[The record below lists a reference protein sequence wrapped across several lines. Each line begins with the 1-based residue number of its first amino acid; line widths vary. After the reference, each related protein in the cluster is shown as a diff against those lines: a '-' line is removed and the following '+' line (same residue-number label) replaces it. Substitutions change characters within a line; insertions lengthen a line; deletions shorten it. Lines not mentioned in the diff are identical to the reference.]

1 MLTVSILLI
10 MSIGICLGWKE
21 MAYSYSGIHVA
32 DILGIWPF
40 LVCLLISMTVGMGL
54 IILHEKSSFLATS
67 DEVVVVAVSIVLTI
81 VILSTANIHFS
92 TVTAFWGVLLALSV
106 MRDGATSTLLWIVVL
121 LSVTAAPIIS
131 IACSLLT
138 RTLIRRHIE
147 EKTMHLLT
155 KQLYIKW
162 LAYIGIVLCGIALTC
177 NYALLID
184 SLISPLYIYN
194 SGHTPWSLWLLV
206 AVMSVMCLS
215 PVIIY
220 VYRHPKNGRMSEQLA
235 SIYGQTLS
243 LLLFNTVLPLL
254 ITPLPSVI
262 VSANLLKEG
271 NTFAM
276 EREKEMK
283 RLLNMVIIAVA
294 TPMLSF
300 LICVIMQWL
309 YNRPYFFWV
318 LVLFVILVCLLVR
331 LSYTQYKKGKLFSR
345 MLSDELKHRDE
356 VRNEINRLDV
366 MAVTSQFDSM
376 SREIDFKHREIIDLS
391 LFVRQQREYMTGI
404 GEQLRELAQN
414 TDTTTIK
421 RSLVEID
428 RDLQETLRY
437 PPEMEKIYQHVE
449 KLHHDFVC
457 RLQMRCTNLTKRE
470 CRLAILLR
478 LGFSSKEIANMVNL
492 ETKSVEINRYRLRKK
507 LRLDRSENL
516 VNYLQLL

>member
-1 MLTVSILLI
+1 MLTVSIFLI
-10 MSIGICLGWKE
+10 MLIGICFGWKE

-40 LVCLLISMTVGMGL
+40 VVCLLISMTVGMGL
-54 IILHEKSSFLATS
+54 IILHENSSFLATT
-67 DEVVVVAVSIVLTI
+67 DEVVVATVSIVLTL
-81 VILSTANIHFS
+81 VILSTVNTHFS
-92 TVTAFWGVLLALSV
+92 TVTAFWGALLALSV
-106 MRDGATSTLLWIVVL
+106 MRDNSISTVLWIVVL
-121 LSVTAAPIIS
+121 LSVVVAPIIS
-131 IACSLLT
+131 IACSQLT
-138 RTLIRRHIE
+138 HRLIRRHIE
-147 EKTMHLLT
+147 EKAMHLLT
-155 KQLYIKW
+155 KQLHIKW

-184 SLISPLYIYN
+184 SLISPLYIYTN
-194 SGHTPWSLWLLV
+194 WTLWLLV
-206 AVMSVMCLS
+206 GIMIVMCLS

-220 VYRHPKNGRMSEQLA
+220 VYRHPRNGRMSEQLA
-235 SIYGQTLS
+235 SLYGQTLS
-243 LLLFNTVLPLL
+243 LMLFNIVLPVL

-262 VSANLLKEG
+262 VSANLLKGG
-271 NTFAM
+271 NTIAI
-276 EREKEMK
+276 ERGREMK
-283 RLLNMVIIAVA
+283 RLLNMVIIAMA

-309 YNRPYFFWV
+309 YDRPYFFWV

-356 VRNEINRLDV
+356 VSKEINRLDV

-376 SREIDFKHREIIDLS
+376 SREIDFKHKEIIDLS
-391 LFVRQQREYMTGI
+391 LFVRQQREYMTGV
-404 GEQLRELAQN
+404 GEQLRELAQDE
-414 TDTTTIK
+414 DTENIR
-421 RSLVEID
+421 RSLIEID

-437 PPEMEKIYQHVE
+437 PPEMEKIYQQVE
-449 KLHHDFVC
+449 KMHHDFVC
-457 RLQMRCTNLTKRE
+457 RLQMRCPNLTKRE